1 MDLRMAAL
9 NLHKSKRGK
18 IEMRSKVKIEERY
31 DLSLAYSPGVAEPC
45 REISRDPSLAYEYT
59 NKGNTV
65 AVITDGTAVL
75 GLGNI
80 GPEAA
85 LPVMEG
91 KALLF
96 KEFADID
103 AFPLCLNTQKEEEIV
118 ETIARL
124 APSFAGINLE
134 DISAPRCFSI
144 EEKLD
149 ARLKIPVFHDDQ
161 HGTAVIVLAGLLNAL
176 RVVGKKIEE
185 VKIVV
190 NGAGAAGQAITRLL
204 YKAGARR
211 LRICDLPGI
220 LYPNLE
226 GIDPHQRRLAE
237 LTNAEGEQGDLSFAL
252 QGADVLIGVST
263 GHIVTGEMV
272 KAMAPR
278 AIIFAMANPDPE
290 IDPAEAKLNG
300 AAIVGTGRSD
310 QPNQINNLLGFPGI
324 FRGALDVRAK
334 KISEGMMMAAA
345 RAIAGLIKPEELSVD
360 YVVPSPFDRRVVPV
374 VALAVGVQALKE
386 GLAGLALSVEELK
399 AGLVERFGPWE

>member
-1 MDLRMAAL
+1 MDLRAAAL
-9 NLHKSKRGK
+9 NLHKRNQGK
-18 IEMRSKVKIEERY
+18 IEVRSKVRIKESS

-45 REISRDPSLAYEYT
+45 REIKRDRTLAYEYT

-91 KALLF
+91 KAILF

-103 AFPLCLNTQKEEEIV
+103 AFPLCLNTQKVDEIV
-118 ETIARL
+118 ETISRL
-124 APSFAGINLE
+124 SPTFAGINLE
-134 DISAPRCFSI
+134 DIAAPRCFAI

-149 ARLKIPVFHDDQ
+149 SMLEIPVFHDDQ

-176 RVVGKKIEE
+176 QVVGKRLDQ

-204 YKAGARR
+204 YTAGARR
-211 LRICDLPGI
+211 VRICDLQGI
-220 LYPNLE
+220 LYPDLE
-226 GIDPHQRRLAE
+226 GINPYHRALAE
-237 LTNAEGEQGDLSFAL
+237 LTNAEGEQGDLRSAL
-252 QGADVLIGVST
+252 QDADVLIGVSAA
-263 GHIVTGEMV
+263 HIVSGAMV
-272 KAMAPR
+272 KTMAPD

-290 IDPAEAKLNG
+290 IAPEEAKLSG

-334 KISEGMMMAAA
+334 QISEGMMLAAA
-345 RAIAGLIKPEELSVD
+345 RAIAGLIKQEELSVD
-360 YVVPSPFDRRVVPV
+360 YVVPSPFDRRVVPE
-374 VALAVGVQALKE
+374 VAFAVGAQAIKE
-386 GLAGLALSVEELK
+386 GLTCLPVAVEQLK
-399 AGLVERFGPWE
+399 AKLLERFGPWQ

>member
-1 MDLRMAAL
+1 MDLRTAAL

-18 IEMRSKVKIEERY
+18 IEMRSKMRIEGRD
-31 DLSLAYSPGVAEPC
+31 DLSLAYTPGVAEPC
-45 REISRDPSLAYEYT
+45 RAINKDPSLAYEYT

-65 AVITDGTAVL
+65 AVITDGSAVL

-96 KEFADID
+96 KEFAEID
-103 AFPLCLNTQKEEEIV
+103 AFPLCLNTQQEEEII

-124 APSFAGINLE
+124 APGFAGINLE
-134 DISAPRCFSI
+134 DISAPRCFKI
-144 EEKLD
+144 EEELD
-149 ARLKIPVFHDDQ
+149 ARLGIPVFHDDQ

-176 RVVGKKIEE
+176 RVVGKKLETA
-185 VKIVV
+185 KIVV

-204 YKAGARR
+204 YRAGARR
-211 LRICDLPGI
+211 LRLCDLPGI
-220 LYPNLE
+220 LYPHLE
-226 GIDPHQRRLAE
+226 GIDPHQWRLAA
-237 LTNAEGEQGDLSFAL
+237 LTNAEGEQGDLRFAL
-252 QGADVLIGVST
+252 RGADVLVGVSA
-263 GHIVTGEMV
+263 GRIVSGEMV
-272 KAMAPR
+272 RAMAPR
-278 AIIFAMANPDPE
+278 AIIFAMANPEPE
-290 IDPAEAKLNG
+290 IDPAEAKHSG

-345 RAIAGLIKPEELSVD
+345 QAIAGLIKPDELSVD
-360 YVVPSPFDRRVVPV
+360 YVVPSPLDRRVVPA
-374 VALAVGVQALKE
+374 VAFAVGQQALQE
-386 GLAGLALSVEELK
+386 GLAGLPLTAEQLK
-399 AGLVERFGPWE
+399 AGLIERFGPWE

>member
-1 MDLRMAAL
+1 MDLRTAAL
-9 NLHKSKRGK
+9 NLHKTKRGK

-31 DLSLAYSPGVAEPC
+31 DLSLAYTPGVAEPC
-45 REISRDPSLAYEYT
+45 REIKKDPALAYEYT

-103 AFPLCLNTQKEEEIV
+103 AVPLCLNTQREEEII
-118 ETIARL
+118 ETVARL

-134 DISAPRCFSI
+134 DISAPRCFKI
-144 EEKLD
+144 EEELD
-149 ARLKIPVFHDDQ
+149 ARLEIPVFHDDQ
-161 HGTAVIVLAGLLNAL
+161 HGTAVIVLAGLFNAL
-176 RVVGKKIEE
+176 RVVGKKLEE

-190 NGAGAAGQAITRLL
+190 NGAGAAGQAITKLL

-211 LRICDLPGI
+211 IRVCDLAGI
-220 LYPNLE
+220 LHPGLE
-226 GIDPHQRRLAE
+226 GMNPPQRALAE
-237 LTNAEGEQGDLSFAL
+237 LTNAEGEQGDLRVAL
-252 QGADVLIGVST
+252 QDADVFIGVSA
-263 GHIVTGEMV
+263 GRIVTGEMV

-278 AIIFAMANPDPE
+278 AIVFAMANPEPE
-290 IDPAEAKLNG
+290 IDPVEAKFSG

-324 FRGALDVRAK
+324 FRGALDVRAR

-360 YVVPSPFDRRVVPV
+360 YVVPSPLDRRVVPA
-374 VALAVGVQALKE
+374 VAFAVGLQALQE
-386 GLAGLALSVEELK
+386 GLAGLPLTAEQLK
-399 AGLVERFGPWE
+399 AGLKERFGSWE